1 MAFTL
6 GDIIIDR
13 LQYGYAEDL
22 KSGNPLYTLTQLQDA
37 TINISAESTDAVDN
51 TGALV
56 KRFWKAKTGEFTANN
71 AMINLNIIAA
81 GAGEGSATLAET
93 TAFDMPKIIT
103 AKQDS
108 TGAVTV
114 KLGETADIAEDSI
127 RVNVF
132 NTNGSMGKSFTK
144 AGAASEAA
152 YTYSEGT
159 LGLPKTA
166 GTYIIKFERK
176 VSKDGVKIVNKADKF
191 PSTVKLTLKALAVD
205 PCEPDV
211 LRGVYIVIPSFQV
224 SPEVEISL
232 TTDGQLQYSGSMQMN
247 YCSDDKALYEVYF
260 ADGDEE

>member
-1 MAFTL
+1 MAFAL

-13 LQYGYAEDL
+13 VQYGYAEDF
-22 KSGNPLYTLTQLQDA
+22 SGTPLYTLTQLQDA

-51 TGALV
+51 TGAIV

-93 TAFDMPKIIT
+93 KAFDMPRIIT
-103 AKQDS
+103 ATQDG

-114 KLGETADIAEDSI
+114 KLGESADVKEESI
-127 RVNVF
+127 KVNVF
-132 NTNGSMGKSFTK
+132 NKNGSMGTLCTK
-144 AGAASEAA
+144 DSAAAETKYS
-152 YTYSEGT
+152 YSEGT
-159 LGLPKTA
+159 LALPKTA
-166 GTYIIKFERK
+166 GTYIIKYERN
-176 VSKDGVKIVNKADKF
+176 VSKDGVKIVNEADKF

-205 PCEPDV
+205 PCTPDT

-232 TTDGQLQYSGSMQMN
+232 TTDGQLQYSGQMQMN
-247 YCSDDKALYEVYF
+247 YCAADKALYEVYF

>member
-13 LQYGYAEDL
+13 LQYGYTEDF
-22 KSGNPLYTLTQLQDA
+22 SGNPLYTLTQLQDA

-51 TGALV
+51 TGAIV

-93 TAFDMPKIIT
+93 TAFNMPKIIT
-103 AKQDS
+103 AKQTEAGD
-108 TGAVTV
+108 VTV
-114 KLGETADIAEDSI
+114 KLGETADVIGETI
-127 RVNVF
+127 KVNAF
-132 NTNGSMGKSFTK
+132 NTNGSMGKSFARDET
-144 AGAASEAA
+144 AASTDKF
-152 YTYSEGT
+152 TYAEGA
-159 LGLPKTA
+159 LSLPKTA
-166 GTYIIKFERK
+166 GTYIIKYDRK
-176 VSKDGVKIVNKADKF
+176 VSKDGVKIVNEADKF

-205 PCEPDV
+205 PCSPDV

-247 YCSDDKALYEVYF
+247 YCSDTKALYEVYF